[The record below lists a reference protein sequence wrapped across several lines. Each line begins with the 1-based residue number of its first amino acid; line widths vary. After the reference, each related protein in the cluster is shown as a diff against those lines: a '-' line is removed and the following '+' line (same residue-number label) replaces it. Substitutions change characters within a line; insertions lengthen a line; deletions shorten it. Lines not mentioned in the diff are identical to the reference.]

1 MLILTES
8 SSVSPPVNRPPT
20 VPQEAVAQ
28 SRNNLNFLYLNQESD
43 HSLDSS
49 FASFANP
56 TETLGQEECNLDMV
70 FHNKA
75 LLDII
80 GIQSTKELHA
90 VLRKHLFVNHEHGKH
105 LSLMTA
111 THSRHS
117 DFIIGQAYKYTR
129 KD

>member
-1 MLILTES
+1 MLILSES
-8 SSVSPPVNRPPT
+8 SSVPPPINKPPT
-20 VPQEAVAQ
+20 IP
-28 SRNNLNFLYLNQESD
+28 QESD
-43 HSLDSS
+43 AESRNGWSFLDLNQASVSRLDSS

-75 LLDII
+75 LLNII